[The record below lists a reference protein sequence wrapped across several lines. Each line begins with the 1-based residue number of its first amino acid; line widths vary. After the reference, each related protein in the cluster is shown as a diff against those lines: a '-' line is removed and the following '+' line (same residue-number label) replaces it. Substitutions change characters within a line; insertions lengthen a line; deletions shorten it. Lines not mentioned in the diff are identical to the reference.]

1 MENSAAERIANIGAA
16 ERRKRLAIG
25 IGALCVAAVKATLLV
40 LVGAP
45 LVWRLPLFFLFYLGA
60 LALVVVSRV
69 VLAIFD
75 DPFLEPVEP
84 AIGQSE

>member
-25 IGALCVAAVKATLLV
+25 IGALCVAAVIATLLV

-60 LALVVVSRV
+60 LGVFQSR
-69 VLAIFD
+69 D
-75 DPFLEPVEP
+75 KT
-84 AIGQSE
+84 